1 MHALYGFTGGRIFW
15 SMYDKIKCIYLF
27 RANYR
32 MLIHGHFF
40 VGFFLI
46 LFWACQNCTFS
57 ISIWYI
63 FTYLTLNW
71 MKVVWK
77 HIFENRIYKIF
88 PYILWI
94 KFWCFW
100 FKHSTMSLSYCLCWL
115 RQYPSLQSKGL
126 SSNCSGLKLRVEFS
140 FISIRLMILIAFTSL

>member
-1 MHALYGFTGGRIFW
+1 MKPIEHAYLKMIKRKISPLNSITLLKKTSSLHALYGFIGGRIFW
-15 SMYDKIKCIYLF
+15 SMYDKIKCIFLF
-27 RANYR
+27 LANYR
-32 MLIHGHFF
+32 MLIHSHFF
-40 VGFFLI
+40 VGFFFLI
-46 LFWACQNCTFS
+46 LFWAWQNCTFS

-94 KFWCFW
+94 KFWCFR
-100 FKHSTMSLSYCLCWL
+100 FKHSTIILPLL
-115 RQYPSLQSKGL
+115 VKA
-126 SSNCSGLKLRVEFS
+126 
-140 FISIRLMILIAFTSL
+140 ISITLI

>member
-1 MHALYGFTGGRIFW
+1 MKPIVHVYLKMIKRKISPLNSITWLTKTSSFARIVWFYWGSNISVNVRQNKMHLSFSCKLQNAYSRSLLCR
-15 SMYDKIKCIYLF
+15 
-27 RANYR
+27 
-32 MLIHGHFF
+32 FF
-40 VGFFLI
+40 FKI
-46 LFWACQNCTFS
+46 LFWACTFS

-77 HIFENRIYKIF
+77 LIFENRIYKIF
-88 PYILWI
+88 PYILWN

-115 RQYPSLQSKGL
+115 RQ
-126 SSNCSGLKLRVEFS
+126 
-140 FISIRLMILIAFTSL
+140 

>member
-1 MHALYGFTGGRIFW
+1 MHALYGFIGGRIFR
-15 SMYDKIKCIYLF
+15 SMYDKIKCIFLF
-27 RANYR
+27 LANYR

-40 VGFFLI
+40 VGFFLNSVLSVYFFDI
-46 LFWACQNCTFS
+46 YM
-57 ISIWYI
+57 IYIYI
-63 FTYLTLNW
+63 FNTKLDERRLETYF
-71 MKVVWK
+71 WK
-77 HIFENRIYKIF
+77 QNQKIF

-126 SSNCSGLKLRVEFS
+126 SSICSGLKLRVEFS